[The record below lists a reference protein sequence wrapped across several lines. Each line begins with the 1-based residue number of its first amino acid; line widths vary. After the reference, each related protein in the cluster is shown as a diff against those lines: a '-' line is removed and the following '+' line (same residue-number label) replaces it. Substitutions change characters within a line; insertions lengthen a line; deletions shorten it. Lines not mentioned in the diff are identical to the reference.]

1 MPIVTCSPSPP
12 MRIGLVGR
20 QPERRL
26 TGVLRVLLSPR
37 MVGVHVVALL
47 AMTAAV
53 WLGAWQYDAWQ
64 TRRDTEVTDLANA
77 PAKPLDDVMSADD
90 PFPGDAIGQP
100 VAFDGEWV
108 GEGTFFVAGRE
119 MADRT
124 GYWVVTPVAVCDG
137 SDCSRRP
144 AMLVVRGWT
153 PDTQDTPVAPTG
165 PVEVTGW
172 LQPPEGSGRQDPNLD
187 DDVLAEVRI
196 ADAIQRV
203 DQDLYGAYVISEDL
217 SASDSNA
224 GTTDGAGLEP
234 VTPASLPEPETFTAL
249 RNLLYA
255 LEWWVFAAFGL
266 FVWWR
271 WCADAIKEARSPVPT
286 VSSSERSPHALR

>member
-1 MPIVTCSPSPP
+1 MF
-12 MRIGLVGR
+12 
-20 QPERRL
+20 
-26 TGVLRVLLSPR
+26 RVLLSPR
-37 MVGVHVVALL
+37 MVALHALALL
-47 AMTAAV
+47 ATTATV
-53 WLGAWQYDAWQ
+53 WLGVWQYDGWQ
-64 TRRDTEVTDLANA
+64 TRRDSEATDLANA
-77 PAKPLDDVMSADD
+77 RSNAPARPLDELMSSDA

-108 GEGTFFVAGRE
+108 ADTTFFVAGRE
-119 MADRT
+119 LGDRT

-137 SDCSRRP
+137 SDCARRP

-153 PDTQDTPVAPTG
+153 PDTEDAPAPPTG

-172 LQPPEGSGRQDPNLD
+172 LQPPEGSGRVDPD
-187 DDVLAEVRI
+187 PEDDVLQEVRI

-203 DQDLYGAYVISEDL
+203 DQDLYGAYVISKDL
-217 SASDSNA
+217 EESDTNA
-224 GTTDGAGLEP
+224 GTTGAAGLEP

-266 FVWWR
+266 VVWWR
-271 WCADAIKEARSPVPT
+271 WCSDEIKAARSAT
-286 VSSSERSPHALR
+286 SAVSTSDRAPHALR